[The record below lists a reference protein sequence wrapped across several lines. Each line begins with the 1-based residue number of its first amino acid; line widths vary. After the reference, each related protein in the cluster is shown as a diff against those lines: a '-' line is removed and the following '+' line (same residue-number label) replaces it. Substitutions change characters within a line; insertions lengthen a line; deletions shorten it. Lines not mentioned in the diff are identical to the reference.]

1 MRAAELAEQRPM
13 PVQPLDA
20 MIAFDPMTY
29 GVTITAAQLS
39 EVFEIH
45 NKTSRGLQKNPGSS
59 RNRVGKMFHFSVLSL
74 ESLND
79 GYPW

>member
-1 MRAAELAEQRPM
+1 M

-39 EVFEIH
+39 EVFEIQIIQLIQP
-45 NKTSRGLQKNPGSS
+45 SA
-59 RNRVGKMFHFSVLSL
+59 
-74 ESLND
+74 D
-79 GYPW
+79 I